1 MPGGQAEAYL
11 KPCQTSR
18 MELFAKIVLLF
29 LKGLHQRNLVLKD
42 WEHIVNKR
50 SNNENENELYFYQ
63 IFSSIFLF
71 GHIYFSKKES
81 ILNSKILI

>member
-11 KPCQTSR
+11 EPYQTSR

-42 WEHIVNKR
+42 
-50 SNNENENELYFYQ
+50 
-63 IFSSIFLF
+63 
-71 GHIYFSKKES
+71 
-81 ILNSKILI
+81 